1 MYNIYFYQDKNG
13 HQLVL
18 EYIQNLKKRET
29 IKIVALNLIKST
41 TILQF

>member
-13 HQLVL
+13 HQPVL
-18 EYIQNLKKRET
+18 EYIQNLKKET